1 MSNWDKRMI
10 GAIVGLIAAGVGAYF
25 LWGWAGT
32 LLVVGALVY
41 QGVRA

>member
-10 GAIVGLIAAGVGAYF
+10 GAIVGLIAAATGAAF
-25 LWGWAGT
+25 LWGWAGA